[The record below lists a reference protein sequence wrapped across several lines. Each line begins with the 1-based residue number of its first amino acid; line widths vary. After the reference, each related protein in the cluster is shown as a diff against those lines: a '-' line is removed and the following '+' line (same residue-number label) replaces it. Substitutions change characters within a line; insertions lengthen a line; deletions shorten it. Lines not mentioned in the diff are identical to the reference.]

1 MPGWDDWN
9 CYRMADSASIK
20 TVAQPRGGIGA
31 QNARHRFVPSQRDPL
46 RLPEDKVEIPAPP
59 PPPPPPASVNL
70 ITTILPPVIMLAGT
84 LIVSLFTGTGSLTY
98 MIPMF
103 VMSLGFPLANVIG
116 LFSQKKN
123 HRTAVEQRE
132 QTYQKTLNDECKKL
146 DSLVLQ
152 QQSALEE
159 TYPNLKELEKI
170 ASTRGKLLWT
180 RRPADDD
187 FLSLRI
193 GSGEGKPS
201 FSVEDPRVSDPND
214 PLLAR
219 GLEIT
224 KGYQKIPS
232 LPSLVP
238 LARVGSVAITGPS
251 SASVYNLTRRLVL
264 DILVHHSPQDVHL
277 AVLGDTREAI
287 EHWEWLKWLPHT
299 DSLGLEKKLY
309 HLAFDSYK
317 IDKLLEFLVTEFH
330 NRSGQGEDN
339 ESPKGRKRE
348 QPAFVVLVDDS
359 GQVRQRSDI
368 PLLAEWGNAAKIF
381 LIFVGGRDWPRECRA
396 RIDVLDDQ
404 KFKFTETWTK
414 GGELST
420 GAYEK
425 AASSDCDLVAR
436 ALAGWEVAGSQSHAP
451 LPESVRLSQV
461 LGSEN
466 LSVDGVKQSWSADFE
481 PKSLLHFPIGIC
493 ARRDQLELAMINLL
507 PAERGGNDAYHT
519 ILIGTTGSGKSEFM
533 KSLVMGAALRYP
545 PNLLNFFFL
554 DFKGGAAF
562 SIFEDLPH
570 VSGVVTNLRPE
581 LVERGLD
588 SIKNEIERRQE
599 EFSKIK
605 VQNIWD
611 YNRQQAER
619 PLPHL
624 VLFLDEFAR
633 GLADFPRLR
642 ETLDVLVRQGRS
654 LGMYLILANQDVNSE
669 VDKLL
674 NNVGWRIA
682 LKVGKTEEMLM
693 IDRTLPNATRAGQG
707 YLRSSSGVVTEFQAG
722 YGGFPVQSEASA
734 ATEGFTIY
742 QVEADG
748 GFKPILKQ
756 TSNLVP
762 VEKKAKG
769 PIVKEE
775 ELIISILKQ
784 AAADLQIKSAGRIYL
799 DPLPETIPLDE
810 IFSKAGVKA
819 CYANGKWQPDQE
831 ASGLIAY
838 WGEQDIPQE
847 CLQEILKTDFRE
859 RDGHLWIIGA
869 QGSGKDI
876 ALTSLLLS
884 IALTYTPDQVQFY
897 MLEFGSGELAPLEM
911 LPHTGAVIRPPNQE
925 RERLIR
931 LLNFLD
937 TEMDRRTSA
946 GIVDDE
952 HAAFAGPSMLVVIN
966 NYAELRANYQDET
979 ERLTRFIR
987 DGKPVGIHLIIT
999 TNRGPEL
1006 IRSVSNN
1013 ISRRLV
1019 LQLGSRDEYLD
1030 IIGKQVPPLNE
1041 NIPGR
1046 GYWVDGT
1053 PRECQVAQP
1062 PAKLRELMR
1071 GMREAWKGNLPKP
1084 IEILPDCMSL
1094 SCILDGILAS
1104 RQVGNVLVP
1113 VGQSYETL
1121 EPVAPNLIESN
1132 PFWLI
1137 LGPKESGKSNF
1148 LVCTAISVL
1157 RQEANDWMITGY
1169 TFRRSP
1175 LIALGQRE
1183 SRIKVHS
1190 TAEDI
1195 IKDCQGMTEKL
1206 QAGQPIGNGKRLLLL
1221 VDDLGFSFQP
1231 GKEALLNAL
1240 NTLAQNMESTT
1251 DVFILA
1257 TGLLDELRIQL
1268 NSTFLKLLRQGRTGM
1283 VLSKDVNELDW
1294 LGAQISLEYRRM
1306 ELPIGRGFFVNKGR
1320 AQMVQTPLQD
1330 GGK

>member
-1 MPGWDDWN
+1 
-9 CYRMADSASIK
+9 MAESPAIK
-20 TVAQPRGGIGA
+20 TIAQAKGGIGA
-31 QNARHRFVPSQRDPL
+31 QNARRRFIPSQRDPL
-46 RLPEDKVEIPAPP
+46 RLPEEKIELPAPP
-59 PPPPPPASVNL
+59 QPPGPPPSVNL
-70 ITTILPPVIMLAGT
+70 ITSILPPVIMLGGT
-84 LIVSLFTGTGSLTY
+84 LIVSLITGTGSLTY

-116 LFSQKKN
+116 MFSQKKTY
-123 HRTAVEQRE
+123 RTAVERRK
-132 QTYQKTLNDECKKL
+132 QTYQKTLNEERKKL
-146 DSLVLQ
+146 DILVLQ
-152 QQSALEE
+152 QQSCLEG
-159 TYPNLKELEKI
+159 TYPDLRKLKKI
-170 ASTRGKLLWT
+170 ASVRGKLLWT
-180 RRPADDD
+180 RRPTDDD

-193 GSGEGKPS
+193 GRSEGKPS
-201 FSVEDPRVSDPND
+201 FTVEGPRVSDPND
-214 PLLAR
+214 PLLA
-219 GLEIT
+219 GALEMM
-224 KGYQKIPS
+224 KGYQKILS

-238 LARVGSVAITGPS
+238 LASVGSVAITGPS
-251 SASVYNLTRRLVL
+251 NSSIYNLTRRMVL

-277 AVLGDTREAI
+277 AVLGDTREAV

-299 DSLGLEKKLY
+299 NSLDPEKRLY
-309 HLAFDSYK
+309 HMAFDPYK
-317 IDKLLEFLVTEFH
+317 IDKLLEFLVAEYHT
-330 NRSGQGEDN
+330 RSGQGDN
-339 ESPKGRKRE
+339 IESPKGRKRG

-359 GQVRQRSDI
+359 GQVRQRGDI
-368 PLLAEWGNAAKIF
+368 PLLAEWGHTAKIF

-396 RIDVLDDQ
+396 RIDVLDEL
-404 KFKFTETWTK
+404 KFKYTETWTK
-414 GGELST
+414 SGELST
-420 GAYEK
+420 GEYEK

-436 ALAGWEVAGSQSHAP
+436 ALAGWEVASSQSHIP
-451 LPESVRLSQV
+451 LPENIRLSQI

-466 LSVDGVKQSWSADFE
+466 LSIEAVKQSWSADFE
-481 PKSLLHFPIGIC
+481 PQNLLHFPIGIC
-493 ARRDQLELAMINLL
+493 ARRDQLELAEINLL

-588 SIKNEIERRQE
+588 SIKNEIARRQE
-599 EFSKIK
+599 EFAKIK

-611 YNRQQAER
+611 YNHQQVEQ

-633 GLADFPRLR
+633 GLAVFPRLR

-682 LKVGKTEEMLM
+682 LMTEEMLM
-693 IDRTLPNATRAGQG
+693 IDRTLPSATRAGQG
-707 YLRSSSGVVTEFQAG
+707 YLRSSRGTITEFQAG
-722 YGGFPVQSEASA
+722 YGGFPVQSDPSV
-734 ATEGFTIY
+734 ATEGFTIF

-748 GFKPILKQ
+748 GFKQIIKQ
-756 TSNLVP
+756 TSNLVH

-784 AAADLQIKSAGRIYL
+784 AAADLQIKSAARIYL
-799 DPLPETIPLDE
+799 DPLPETISLEE

-819 CYANGKWQPDQE
+819 CYVNGKWQPDQM
-831 ASGLIAY
+831 ATHLTAY

-847 CLQEILKTDFRE
+847 CLQEILKTDFLD
-859 RDGHLWIIGA
+859 RDGHLWIIAA

-876 ALTSLLLS
+876 ALTSLLISL
-884 IALTYTPDQVQFY
+884 ALTYTPDQVQFY
-897 MLEFGSGELAPLEM
+897 MLEFGSGVLASLEM

-946 GIVDDE
+946 GIMDDD
-952 HAAFAGPSMLVVIN
+952 HTAFAGPSLMVVIN
-966 NYAELRANYQDET
+966 SFGALREKFPDEAD
-979 ERLTRFIR
+979 RLNRFIR
-987 DGKPVGIHLIIT
+987 DGKTVGIHLIIT

-1006 IRSVSNN
+1006 TRAVSNN
-1013 ISRRLV
+1013 IYRRLV

-1030 IIGKQVPPLNE
+1030 ILGRQVPPINE
-1041 NIPGR
+1041 NISGR
-1046 GYWVDGT
+1046 GYWVDGI
-1053 PRECQVAQP
+1053 PRECQIAQP
-1062 PAKLRELMR
+1062 PAKLRELIR
-1071 GMREAWKGNLPKP
+1071 GMRDSWQGNLPRP
-1084 IEILPDCMSL
+1084 IEILPDCIYL
-1094 SCILDGILAS
+1094 SCLMDGILTS
-1104 RQVGNVLVP
+1104 RKAGNILVP
-1113 VGQSYETL
+1113 VGQSHETL
-1121 EPVAPNLIESN
+1121 EPVTPNLLESN

-1148 LVCTAISVL
+1148 LTCTATSIL
-1157 RQEANDWMITGY
+1157 QQAGDDWMVTAY

-1175 LIALGQRE
+1175 LNKLGQRDN
-1183 SRIKVHS
+1183 RIRVLS
-1190 TAEDI
+1190 TTEDI
-1195 IKDCQGMTEKL
+1195 LKDCQAMTDKL
-1206 QAGQPIGNGKRLLLL
+1206 KAGQPVGDGKRLLLL

-1231 GKEALLNAL
+1231 GKEALFNALNAL
-1240 NTLAQNMESTT
+1240 AQNLESTT
-1251 DVFILA
+1251 DIFIMA
-1257 TGLLDELRIQL
+1257 TGLLDELRLQL
-1268 NSTFLKLLRQGRTGM
+1268 PAPILKILRQGRTGM
-1283 VLSKDVNELDW
+1283 VLSKDNNELDW
-1294 LGAQISLEYRRM
+1294 FGVQVSLEYRRM
-1306 ELPIGRGFFVNKGR
+1306 DLPLGRGFYINKGK
-1320 AQMVQTPLQD
+1320 AQMVQTPMLD
-1330 GGK
+1330 EEKINR